1 MTGSLTLRSDDR
13 VHFIIQNADGSV
25 RAYIYKDKGGDGI
38 RINNGADG
46 GGEFLFGKNNEFYS
60 PSNLHAGNAIFGNN
74 GDAYGAAWG
83 NTWLTSWIGSAFTS
97 RDNNI
102 NARAT
107 IDWVRQ
113 NFLSGFRLGTVEFSN
128 SWRGY
133 GYNDQPP
140 YVITGAYNNNADDL
154 IDTIFRR
161 PLQMYINGWRNISW
175 L

>member
-13 VHFIIQNADGSV
+13 VHFIITNADGSV
-25 RAYIYKDKGGDGI
+25 RAYIYKDKGGDGV
-38 RINNGADG
+38 RVNNGADG
-46 GGEFLFGKNNEFYS
+46 GGEFVFGKNNEFYS
-60 PSNLHAGNAIFGNN
+60 PSNLHAGDSIFGNN
-74 GDAYGAAWG
+74 GDIYGAAWG
-83 NTWLTSWIGSAFTS
+83 NIWLTSWISSAFAS

-107 IDWVRQ
+107 VDWVRQ
-113 NFLSGFRLGTVEFSN
+113 NFLSGFRLGAVEYSN

-140 YVITGAYNNNADDL
+140 YVITGAYNNNADDI

-161 PLQMYINGWRNISW
+161 PLQMNINGWRNIDW